1 MSQMR
6 FEKNSLEASLLLRAD
21 LHRLFEQ
28 GYVGVTSDNRLAVSE
43 RLRADYNN
51 GKTYY
56 PLRGA
61 PLTMPHVLSE
71 RPDPE
76 LLRWHHETVFLG

>member
-1 MSQMR
+1 V
-6 FEKNSLEASLLLRAD
+6 NNGLLLRAD

-28 GYVGVTSDNRLAVSE
+28 GYVSITPDNRLEVSE

-56 PLRGA
+56 PLRGTSV
-61 PLTMPHVLSE
+61 TMPKIERE
-71 RPDPE
+71 RPNLE